1 MGFEA
6 MDLLCFLLGFVVVFV
21 CLGIFALGLIY
32 MQCPPKPNLSRSS
45 QEKVFRDPKL
55 EKEIPFASLTDPP
68 SIDLSVIVPA
78 YNEEERLPV
87 MLNEAL
93 GFLEERKR
101 ATPSYTYEIIIVD
114 DGSKDTTTETGLI
127 YSDKYGTDKVRVLTA
142 SRNRGKGGAV
152 RLGMFSARGKHLLFA
167 DADGATAFKDIER
180 LEKLLGDKPNAEGA
194 GDECP
199 EMIVCGSRAHLQEAA
214 TAERSFFRNILM
226 FAFHFLVWFFC
237 VRGVKDTQCGFK
249 LLTRKAAFRT
259 FCNLHVER
267 WAFDVELLYIAQRL
281 KIPIAEVAVNWQ
293 EMEGSKL
300 VPFWSWLEMGRDL
313 MLISLRH
320 MTGAWKIVPEPKI
333 A

>member
-1 MGFEA
+1 
-6 MDLLCFLLGFVVVFV
+6 MDLFCFLLGFVVLIVILAV
-21 CLGIFALGLIY
+21 FALGLIY
-32 MQCPPKPNLSRSS
+32 MQCPPKPNLSRSD
-45 QEKVFRDPKL
+45 QEKVFLDPK
-55 EKEIPFASLTDPP
+55 EGKTTAFSSLTDPP
-68 SIDLSVIVPA
+68 SIDLSIIVPA

-93 GFLEERKR
+93 GYLEDRKSSS
-101 ATPSYTYEIIIVD
+101 PSFTYEIIIVD
-114 DGSKDTTTETGLI
+114 DGSKDATTETGHI
-127 YSDKYGTDKVRVLTA
+127 YTEKYGAEKVRVLTA

-152 RLGMFSARGKHLLFA
+152 RLGMFSARGVNLLFA
-167 DADGATAFKDIER
+167 DADGATTFKDLER
-180 LEKLLGDKPNAEGA
+180 LEKELEHKPGSDGA
-194 GDECP
+194 GDESP
-199 EMIVCGSRAHLQEAA
+199 EMIVCGSRAHLQDAA
-214 TAERSFFRNILM
+214 TAERSFLRNILM
-226 FAFHFLVWFFC
+226 FGFHFLVWFFC

-249 LLTRKAAFRT
+249 LLTRRAAYRT

-313 MLISLRH
+313 TLISLRH
-320 MTGAWKIVPEPKI
+320 MTGAWKINPDPKI

>member
-1 MGFEA
+1 MDPFWFIFGFA
-6 MDLLCFLLGFVVVFV
+6 VLILFLAF
-21 CLGIFALGLIY
+21 FAIGLIY
-32 MQCPPKPNLSRSS
+32 MQCPPKPNLSRSD
-45 QEKVFRDPKL
+45 QEKFFLDPKKGISL
-55 EKEIPFASLTDPP
+55 PFPGLTDPP
-68 SIDLSVIVPA
+68 SVDLSVIVPA

-93 GFLEERKR
+93 GYLEDRKTS
-101 ATPSYTYEIIIVD
+101 TPSFTYEIIIVD
-114 DGSKDTTTETGLI
+114 DGSKDATTETALI
-127 YSDKYGTDKVRVLTA
+127 YTEKYGVDKVRVLTA

-152 RLGMFSARGKHLLFA
+152 RLGMFSARGVNLLFA

-180 LEKLLGDKPNAEGA
+180 LEKELEAKPCGRGA
-194 GDECP
+194 GDESP
-199 EMIVCGSRAHLQEAA
+199 EKIVCGSRSHLQDAA

-226 FAFHFLVWFFC
+226 FGFHFLVWFFC

-249 LLTRKAAFRT
+249 LLTRRAAYIT

-281 KIPIAEVAVNWQ
+281 KIPIGEVAVNWQ

-300 VPFWSWLEMGRDL
+300 EPFWSWLEMGRDL
-313 MLISLRH
+313 TLISLRH
-320 MTGAWKIVPEPKI
+320 MTGAWKINPEPKL

>member
-1 MGFEA
+1 MDVLWFFMG
-6 MDLLCFLLGFVVVFV
+6 LVVLVAF
-21 CLGIFALGLIY
+21 LGILALGLIY
-32 MQCPPKPNLSRSS
+32 MQCPPKPNLSRSD
-45 QEKVFRDPKL
+45 QEKVFCDPK
-55 EKEIPFASLTDPP
+55 KKTEIPFPSLTDPP
-68 SIDLSVIVPA
+68 SIDLSVVVPA
-78 YNEEERLPV
+78 YNEEERLPA

-93 GFLEERKR
+93 GYLEERKR
-101 ATPSYTYEIIIVD
+101 VTPSYTYEIIIVD
-114 DGSKDTTTETGLI
+114 DGSRDATTETGLM
-127 YSDKYGTDKVRVLTA
+127 YAEKYGADKVRVLTA

-167 DADGATAFKDIER
+167 DADGATTFKDIER
-180 LEKLLGDKPNAEGA
+180 LENALGDKPSTEGA
-194 GDECP
+194 GDESP

-226 FAFHFLVWFFC
+226 FGFHFLVWFFC

-249 LLTRKAAFRT
+249 LLSRRAAFRT